1 MNKQNIGEAR
11 RNANYVLRKV
21 YQNTNYEVD
30 DLTHDV
36 EELTKLSGRLS
47 ISVDLTKTT
56 LYVFCRT
63 DESKVYEKAESLGFY
78 VF

>member
-1 MNKQNIGEAR
+1 MNGKQK
-11 RNANYVLRKV
+11 NANYILRKT
-21 YQNTNYEVD
+21 YQNTNWEVN

-36 EELTKLSGRLS
+36 EELTKLSARLS
-47 ISVDLTKTT
+47 ISVDLTATT

>member
-1 MNKQNIGEAR
+1 MNGER
-11 RNANYVLRKV
+11 KNANYILRKT
-21 YQNTNYEVD
+21 YQNTNWEVN

-36 EELTKLSGRLS
+36 EELTKLSARLS
-47 ISVDLTKTT
+47 ISVDLTTTT

-63 DESKVYEKAESLGFY
+63 DESKVFEKADSLGFY